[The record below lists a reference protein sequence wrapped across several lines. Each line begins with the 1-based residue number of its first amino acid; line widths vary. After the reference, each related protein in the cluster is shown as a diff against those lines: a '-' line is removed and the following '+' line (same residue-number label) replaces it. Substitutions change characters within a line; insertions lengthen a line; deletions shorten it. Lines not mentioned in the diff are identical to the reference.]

1 MLKPNPAFFGFSRR
15 LKESPKIFQPWKGT
29 IYRVT
34 TLKYRDPR
42 IILLGEGSYRNG
54 GRWNAIGSFR
64 TVYGSEDD
72 VTALKESK
80 ANAQYANLPYPF
92 REPRVIVAVEVSLSR
107 ILDLTAGETLRA
119 LDVTGEELRTE
130 DWRKVQEQGF
140 ESLTQALGRA
150 VFDAKGEGLLAFSAR
165 VAKAINVAY
174 FPENKLQ
181 GSKLRLCEA
190 QQLRDLGLPKGK

>member
-1 MLKPNPAFFGFSRR
+1 MLKPNRAFVEFSRR
-15 LKESPKIFQPWKGT
+15 LKEAREIFQPWKGT

-34 TLKYRDPR
+34 TLKYREPR

-54 GRWNAIGSFR
+54 GRWNAIESFR
-64 TVYGSEDD
+64 AVYGSVDD

-80 ANAQYANLPYPF
+80 ANAEYANLSYPF
-92 REPRVIVAVEVSLSR
+92 RETRLIAAVDLSLSR
-107 ILDLTAGETLRA
+107 VIDLTASDTLKA
-119 LDVTGEELRTE
+119 LDVTEGELRTE

-150 VFDAKGEGLLAFSAR
+150 IFEARGEGLLTFSAR

-174 FPENKLQ
+174 FPQNKLR
-181 GSKLRLCEA
+181 GSEVRLCQARE
-190 QQLRDLGLPKGK
+190 LRSLALE

>member
-1 MLKPNPAFFGFSRR
+1 MLKPNRAFVEFSRR
-15 LKESPKIFQPWKGT
+15 LKEAREIFQPWKGT

-34 TLKYRDPR
+34 TLKYREPR

-54 GRWNAIGSFR
+54 GRWNAIESFR
-64 TVYGSEDD
+64 AVYGSVDD

-80 ANAQYANLPYPF
+80 ANAEYANLPYPF
-92 REPRVIVAVEVSLSR
+92 RETRLIVAVDVSLSR
-107 ILDLTAGETLRA
+107 VIDLTASDTLKA
-119 LDVTGEELRTE
+119 LDVTEGELRTE

-150 VFDAKGEGLLAFSAR
+150 MFEARGEGLLTFSAR

-174 FPENKLQ
+174 FPQNKLR
-181 GSKLRLCEA
+181 GSEVRLCQARE
-190 QQLRDLGLPKGK
+190 LRSLALE